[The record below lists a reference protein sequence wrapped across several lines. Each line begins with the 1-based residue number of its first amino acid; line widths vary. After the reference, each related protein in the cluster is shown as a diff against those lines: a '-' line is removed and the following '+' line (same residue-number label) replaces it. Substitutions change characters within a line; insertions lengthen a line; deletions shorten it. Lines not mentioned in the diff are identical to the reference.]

1 MNCNPTIDII
11 NDEKIIYFGPRD
23 EEFKKNIIKV
33 LRLGKIKEHYIY
45 YLLDD
50 ESMTIYDAVFTSKT
64 ANEIHN
70 YEMYEQMG
78 DGIIM
83 SFLVLYMYRRFPE
96 LQCSE
101 SVKIVA
107 RLKINYG
114 SKNSFFQIAEKLNF
128 WNYITASD
136 EKRSRE
142 KKALLED
149 TLEAFIGATAFILDK
164 KIKMGV
170 GYAIAYKI
178 LEEISEKVLTPE
190 KPSDNMLIEE
200 KHTERENRNNIMKN
214 FLNKISKLKSKLHL
228 KYSKSLKHKYNK
240 QKNGIKTKINAK
252 RTTVK
257 RYLKAQQK
265 RATLAR
271 SK

>member
-128 WNYITASD
+128 GTI
-136 EKRSRE
+136 
-142 KKALLED
+142 
-149 TLEAFIGATAFILDK
+149 
-164 KIKMGV
+164 
-170 GYAIAYKI
+170 
-178 LEEISEKVLTPE
+178 
-190 KPSDNMLIEE
+190 
-200 KHTERENRNNIMKN
+200 
-214 FLNKISKLKSKLHL
+214 
-228 KYSKSLKHKYNK
+228 
-240 QKNGIKTKINAK
+240 
-252 RTTVK
+252 
-257 RYLKAQQK
+257 
-265 RATLAR
+265 
-271 SK
+271 